1 MSTEMDVVPPEMPL
15 VELAD
20 EFARTHHH
28 GFPVVDGAG
37 DLVGVVTIR
46 DLEPALSVG
55 AMDGKKVVDIATTEG
70 LLVAYPDEP
79 MWRAL
84 KRLGTRDVGRL
95 PVVQEEG
102 SRQMVGMI
110 RRQDIIRA
118 YNHAIVKRAH
128 HQHHAE
134 TLRLGKLDGAGFT
147 QIDIPPDA
155 PTVGRRIS
163 EIALPD
169 DCLIVSVR
177 RGRKLYIAHGNT
189 LLQREDLV
197 TVFAADDCLP
207 EVRKRLTGEVPPEQH
222 PETNHHRNKRR

>member
-1 MSTEMDVVPPEMPL
+1 
-15 VELAD
+15 
-20 EFARTHHH
+20 
-28 GFPVVDGAG
+28 
-37 DLVGVVTIR
+37 
-46 DLEPALSVG
+46 
-55 AMDGKKVVDIATTEG
+55 
-70 LLVAYPDEP
+70 
-79 MWRAL
+79 
-84 KRLGTRDVGRL
+84 
-95 PVVQEEG
+95 
-102 SRQMVGMI
+102 MVGMI